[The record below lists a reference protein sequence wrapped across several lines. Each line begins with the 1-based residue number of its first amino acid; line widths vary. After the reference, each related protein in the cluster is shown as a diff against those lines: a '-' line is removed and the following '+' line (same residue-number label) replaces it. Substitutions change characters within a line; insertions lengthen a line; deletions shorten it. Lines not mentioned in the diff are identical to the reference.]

1 MFVFYIECLTS
12 IFYVTNLK
20 QKELFPVAKVKLAS
34 KANFT
39 GNFETKA
46 QNLGMRLAK
55 RGCCRPGYFL
65 EKFHFTLNAINDI

>member
-1 MFVFYIECLTS
+1 MFNFHFLRNKFKV
-12 IFYVTNLK
+12 K
-20 QKELFPVAKVKLAS
+20 KLFSVAEVKLAS
-34 KANFT
+34 QANFT

-65 EKFHFTLNAINDI
+65 EKFHFTLNALRAV

>member
-20 QKELFPVAKVKLAS
+20 QKELFSVAKVKLAS
-34 KANFT
+34 QDNFT

-65 EKFHFTLNAINDI
+65 EKFLFTLSALNDI

>member
-20 QKELFPVAKVKLAS
+20 QKELFSVAKVKLAS
-34 KANFT
+34 QANFT

-46 QNLGMRLAK
+46 QNLGMRPQSEAAADLATFRK
-55 RGCCRPGYFL
+55 VR
-65 EKFHFTLNAINDI
+65 FTLNALNDI